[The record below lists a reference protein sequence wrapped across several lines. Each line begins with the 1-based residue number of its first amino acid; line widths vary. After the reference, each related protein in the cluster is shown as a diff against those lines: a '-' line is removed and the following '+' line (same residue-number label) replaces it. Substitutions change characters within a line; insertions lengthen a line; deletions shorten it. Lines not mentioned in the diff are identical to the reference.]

1 MRVESSYTTSQLIGA
16 GPHGK
21 SEVHRK
27 LVDNRGH
34 EINTVESHPYFSYSA
49 LGRLEDV
56 KEVGKNV
63 DKLA

>member
-1 MRVESSYTTSQLIGA
+1 MQVQSSYTTSQLIGN

-27 LVDNRGH
+27 LVDNAGR
-34 EINTVESHPYFSYSA
+34 ESYTVEIHPFFSYSA
-49 LGRLEDV
+49 VGRLESV
-56 KEVGKNV
+56 KELGKNV